1 MRATFADESWQ
12 RNFWFEH
19 IVLAHINFNQEL
31 DWFYQL
37 LHNLRR
43 DDPYVEEFKAHKAIE
58 LLKKLDIKIKKRIWK
73 SLQDTIIVVQEPREY
88 IKNTGVE
95 VMPDSSLKFSYK
107 GKELTIGKTHKD
119 YNSMNSKLQKY
130 LAKSILID
138 SPISKINFSLSDLP
152 SIYPTEK
159 FFSPENILSLIDK
172 KDSKKEVM
180 GTIKLAARLCSA
192 FFELLDPQITR
203 KIIEQLYQYESDIF
217 FVLPKYH
224 QEILRKAISSSRF
237 FDKGHESS
245 VNIIKQCFEK
255 IEKGLKYHMDDEN
268 SFLQVEVKEL
278 DSKDDIRIQACDWA
292 SGIAR
297 NIYEDKGL
305 KGLKEKFSC
314 IIFNGEIM

>member
-12 RNFWFEH
+12 KNFWFEH
-19 IVLAHINFNQEL
+19 IVLAHISFSQEL

-37 LHNLRR
+37 LYNLKH
-43 DDPYVEEFKAHKAIE
+43 DEPDLEEFKAYKAIE
-58 LLKKLDIKIKKRIWK
+58 LLRKLDNTIKKRIWK
-73 SLQDTIIVVQEPREY
+73 SLQDTIIIVQEPREY
-88 IKNTGVE
+88 IKNAGVE
-95 VMPDSSLKFSYK
+95 VMPDCSLRFRYK
-107 GKELTIGKTHKD
+107 GKELTIRKTHKD
-119 YNSMNSKLQKY
+119 YNSINKKLQKY
-130 LAKSILID
+130 LADSILRD
-138 SPISKINFSLSDLP
+138 SPISKIKFSLCDLP
-152 SIYPTEK
+152 NIYPTEN

-172 KDSKKEVM
+172 RDNKKEVM

-192 FFELLDPQITR
+192 FFELLDSQTTR
-203 KIIEQLYQYESDIF
+203 KIIEQLYQYEHDAL

-255 IEKGLKYHMDDEN
+255 IEKGLNYYIDDEN
-268 SFLQVEVKEL
+268 SFLHVEVKEL

-297 NIYEDKGL
+297 NIYENKGL
-305 KGLKEKFSC
+305 KGLSEKFNC
-314 IIFNGEIM
+314 IIFNGKMM